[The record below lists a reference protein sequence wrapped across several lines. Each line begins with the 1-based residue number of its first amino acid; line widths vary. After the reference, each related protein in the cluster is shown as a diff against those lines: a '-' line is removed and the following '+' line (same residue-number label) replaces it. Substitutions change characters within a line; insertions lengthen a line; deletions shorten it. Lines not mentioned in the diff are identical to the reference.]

1 MTERPTQT
9 SGDDEEPVFSPL
21 SSRDLEK
28 LLDYHS
34 TSTQPIEP
42 PSGTELKEAPD
53 THNTSSEERWT
64 SGHQDDSPS
73 QDSMLSPMPT
83 PNLTLAL
90 VVWVTISGVFTL
102 ILGLAWGV
110 VGMWLGE

>member
-1 MTERPTQT
+1 MTERPTQP
-9 SGDDEEPVFSPL
+9 SGDDEEPSYSPL
-21 SSRDLEK
+21 SSRDLER

-42 PSGTELKEAPD
+42 PSGTAPVEAPD
-53 THNTSSEERWT
+53 THSTSSEERWT

-73 QDSMLSPMPT
+73 QASTLLPLPMPS
-83 PNLTLAL
+83 LTLAL

-102 ILGLAWGV
+102 ISVLVWDA
-110 VGMWLGE
+110 VGMLLGE

>member
-1 MTERPTQT
+1 MTERPTQP
-9 SGDDEEPVFSPL
+9 SGDDEEPAYSPL
-21 SSRDLEK
+21 SSRDLER

-42 PSGTELKEAPD
+42 PSGIDPKEAPE
-53 THNTSSEERWT
+53 THNTSLEEHLT

-73 QDSMLSPMPT
+73 LASTLSPLPMLS
-83 PNLTLAL
+83 LTLAL

-102 ILGLAWGV
+102 ISVLVWDA
-110 VGMWLGE
+110 VGMLLGE